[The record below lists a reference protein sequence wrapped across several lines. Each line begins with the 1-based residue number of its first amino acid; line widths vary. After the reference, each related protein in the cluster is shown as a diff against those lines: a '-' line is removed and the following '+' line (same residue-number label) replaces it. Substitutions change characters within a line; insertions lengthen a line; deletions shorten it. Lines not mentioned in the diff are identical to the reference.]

1 MPGSQINITLGTAGH
16 IDHGKTALVKLLT
29 GCETDRL
36 KEEKERGISID
47 LGFAPCTVGDL
58 EIGIV
63 DVPGHE
69 NFIKTMVAGACG
81 MDAVM
86 LVVAAD
92 DGVMP
97 QTREHMEIL
106 TLLGVRHGFVALTK
120 IDRVEAEHREMVREE
135 TRAFLQGTFL
145 ADSPICPISS
155 ITGEGFDQFY
165 ATLTGLLDCVAPRSL
180 DGVFRLPVDRAFS
193 ARGYGTV
200 VAGVPS
206 SGSIGLDEELVLL
219 PEGALST
226 IRQIEVYGR
235 TSEIVKAGQ
244 CAAINVRHWD
254 AKRIRRG
261 HVVTLPGYFTP
272 QQWFVGQLQLLPHEN
287 VALKNAAQLKL
298 HTGSSEVT
306 ASVYLLENNRLESG
320 QQCLAQFY
328 TSTPLVAGPGDHFIV
343 RSLSPVRTIGGG
355 VIIEGAERKLKRTA
369 PGLVDGLRQQRE
381 VMADSR
387 RFIEYAVRNAPS
399 GAANETEVAVRTKTR
414 SQEARQ
420 VLATLVREGILRLLP
435 PNLLIHRDTVSELSG
450 RVAETI
456 EQFHRDA
463 PARAGMPL
471 DQLRELLRIERPILD
486 HILAE
491 MKADGRLR
499 EQNGFWASAGH
510 SAEFSGKDAHHI
522 EAIDALFREMLFQP
536 PGIEEICDKVGVKP
550 LDAQRLAENPARTWA
565 AGACRPGCPVSSRRD

>member
-29 GCETDRL
+29 GCDTDRL
-36 KEEKERGISID
+36 KAEKERGISID

-135 TRAFLQGTFL
+135 TRGFLQDTFL
-145 ADSPICPISS
+145 ADAPICPISS
-155 ITGEGFDQFY
+155 ITGEGFDEFY
-165 ATLTGLLDCVAPRSL
+165 ATLTHLLDSVQPKPL
-180 DGVFRLPVDRAFS
+180 DGIFRLPVDRAFS
-193 ARGYGTV
+193 ARGYGSV
-200 VAGVPS
+200 VAGVPV
-206 SGSIGLDEELVLL
+206 SGSIGIDEELVLL
-219 PEGALST
+219 PEGSLST

-235 TSEIVKAGQ
+235 ASEIVKAGQ

-272 QQWFVGQLQLLPHEN
+272 QQWFVGRLRLLPHER
-287 VALKNAAQLKL
+287 VSLKNAAQLKF

-306 ASVYLLENNRLESG
+306 ATVYLLEDNRLEAG

-328 TSTPLVAGPGDHFIV
+328 TGTPLVAGPGDHFII
-343 RSLSPVRTIGGG
+343 RSLVTGPNHRRRS
-355 VIIEGAERKLKRTA
+355 
-369 PGLVDGLRQQRE
+369 
-381 VMADSR
+381 ADR
-387 RFIEYAVRNAPS
+387 
-399 GAANETEVAVRTKTR
+399 
-414 SQEARQ
+414 
-420 VLATLVREGILRLLP
+420 
-435 PNLLIHRDTVSELSG
+435 
-450 RVAETI
+450 
-456 EQFHRDA
+456 
-463 PARAGMPL
+463 
-471 DQLRELLRIERPILD
+471 
-486 HILAE
+486 
-491 MKADGRLR
+491 
-499 EQNGFWASAGH
+499 GH
-510 SAEFSGKDAHHI
+510 
-522 EAIDALFREMLFQP
+522 
-536 PGIEEICDKVGVKP
+536 
-550 LDAQRLAENPARTWA
+550 
-565 AGACRPGCPVSSRRD
+565 